1 MEKNFSILGLN
12 DIFFSPSNNNSKSIF
27 SALFTFLLNE
37 TDVVVLQSDRVK
49 LIEEFLGIWSDVLP
63 QYFTRAILLGDS
75 HEKEISSTSFFI
87 SLHVNSCI
95 IIK

>member
-1 MEKNFSILGLN
+1 MVVRQALN
-12 DIFFSPSNNNSKSIF
+12 DIFFSPSNNNSKLILSD
-27 SALFTFLLNE
+27 LFTLLLNE
-37 TDVVVLQSDRVK
+37 TDVVVLQLDKVK
-49 LIEEFLGIWSDVLP
+49 LIEGFLGVWSEFLP